1 MKLNK
6 KQQIG
11 TGKKDSFTL
20 MEILVYIGVLSLI
33 VVTFSSFLLWLSSS
47 TTRARAMREVLDN
60 ARRAVE
66 IMTYEIK
73 KAKNISSTSTATHLF
88 LENATATEFY
98 LCGTASTTLCL
109 KKESESPVNLTSDK
123 VEIKNL
129 TFTQIA
135 TATTTPSVQINLK
148 VDYKNPGDIPEY
160 QASVSITSTVSL
172 RNY

>member
-1 MKLNK
+1 MSLHQRQK
-6 KQQIG
+6 
-11 TGKKDSFTL
+11 TGFTL
-20 MEILVYIGVLSLI
+20 MEILVYIGVLSII
-33 VVTFSSFLLWLSSS
+33 VVVISSFLLWLSSS
-47 TTRARAMREVLDN
+47 TTKARAMREVLDN
-60 ARRAVE
+60 ARRVVE

-73 KAKNISSTSTATHLF
+73 KAKSVSSTSTATHLF

-109 KKESESPVNLTSDK
+109 KKEFESPVNLTSDK

>member
-1 MKLNK
+1 MSLHQRQK
-6 KQQIG
+6 
-11 TGKKDSFTL
+11 TGFTL
-20 MEILVYIGVLSLI
+20 MEILVYIGVLSII
-33 VVTFSSFLLWLSSS
+33 VVVISSFLLWLSSS
-47 TTRARAMREVLDN
+47 TTKARAMREVLDN
-60 ARRAVE
+60 ARRVVE

-73 KAKNISSTSTATHLF
+73 KAKSVSSTSTATHLF

>member
-1 MKLNK
+1 
-6 KQQIG
+6 
-11 TGKKDSFTL
+11 
-20 MEILVYIGVLSLI
+20 MEILVYIGVLSII
-33 VVTFSSFLLWLSSS
+33 VVVISSFLLWLSSS
-47 TTRARAMREVLDN
+47 TTKARAMREVLDN
-60 ARRAVE
+60 NRRAME
-66 IMTYEIK
+66 MMTYEIIR
-73 KAKNISSTSTATHLF
+73 AKSISQTSTATHLY
-88 LENATATEFY
+88 LENTTTSQFY
-98 LCGTASTTLCL
+98 LCGTASTTLCF
-109 KKESESPVNLTSDK
+109 KEGSESPISLTSDK